1 MKNFI
6 FITFVSII
14 ITTFL
19 SFASFKVIPEGIP
32 EFIIPKMKNYNY
44 YSLSL
49 AAGKYTSIVVH
60 SDTEIYKSDILK
72 NKKIEIGIFPDLRYI
87 SSNSINIYK
96 LFSGIPEKGKTKM
109 FESKFITNTNPVTWE
124 ALPFG
129 IYFSLSNNQDTV
141 IYNSNVDHKFINIF
155 KHKDK
160 DEYLVFFDLN
170 FDRKF
175 SDLIILLNYV
185 SPCSG
190 GGRGENQGNTPF

>member
-1 MKNFI
+1 
-6 FITFVSII
+6 
-14 ITTFL
+14 
-19 SFASFKVIPEGIP
+19 
-32 EFIIPKMKNYNY
+32 
-44 YSLSL
+44 
-49 AAGKYTSIVVH
+49 
-60 SDTEIYKSDILK
+60 
-72 NKKIEIGIFPDLRYI
+72 
-87 SSNSINIYK
+87 
-96 LFSGIPEKGKTKM
+96 
-109 FESKFITNTNPVTWE
+109 
-124 ALPFG
+124 
-129 IYFSLSNNQDTV
+129 V